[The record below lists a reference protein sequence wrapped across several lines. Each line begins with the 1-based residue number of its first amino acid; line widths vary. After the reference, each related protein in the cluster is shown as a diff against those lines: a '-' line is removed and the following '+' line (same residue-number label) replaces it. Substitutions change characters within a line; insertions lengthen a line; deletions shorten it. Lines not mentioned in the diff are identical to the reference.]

1 MPLCSKWRESNC
13 SNLKKKKKSSI
24 CCENILQM
32 VSLLLSKG
40 ANVNAND
47 KKERKAIHWAAY
59 HGNWCSNFYIYVQN
73 EYKY

>member
-1 MPLCSKWRESNC
+1 
-13 SNLKKKKKSSI
+13 
-24 CCENILQM
+24 M

-59 HGNWCSNFYIYVQN
+59 HGNWCSDVYIYVES
-73 EYKY
+73 EYKYKKELMRIFTKLKKRKTIRNKHFTMTKT

>member
-1 MPLCSKWRESNC
+1 
-13 SNLKKKKKSSI
+13 
-24 CCENILQM
+24 M

-59 HGNWCSNFYIYVQN
+59 HGNWCTNLHISVEN
-73 EYKY
+73 EYKYKKELTVCVFSRNYQKRKNY

>member
-1 MPLCSKWRESNC
+1 
-13 SNLKKKKKSSI
+13 
-24 CCENILQM
+24 M

-59 HGNWCSNFYIYVQN
+59 HGNWCTNLHISVEN
-73 EYKY
+73 EYTYKKRTYCMCIFMKLPKEEKLLETNT